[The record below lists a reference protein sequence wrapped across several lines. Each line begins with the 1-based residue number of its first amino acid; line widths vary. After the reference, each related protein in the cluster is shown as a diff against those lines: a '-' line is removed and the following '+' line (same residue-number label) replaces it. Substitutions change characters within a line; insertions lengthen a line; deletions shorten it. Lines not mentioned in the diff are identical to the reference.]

1 MMNKPQII
9 VIPQNLLSEQSRNY
23 LKQRLVLPSAQK
35 PIAAVVG
42 NKRPIPSLPT
52 ELKRPLPSLSPEW
65 VTLKRPLSEVEI
77 KEEHEDDEPA
87 RKRTNLDHLSPE
99 ERLLRRK
106 LKNRVAAQT
115 ARYLIKVNKQYYFL
129 LLYFNDEVLIINFI
143 RNMYK
148 D

>member
-23 LKQRLVLPSAQK
+23 LKQRLVLPNTVQK

-42 NKRPIPSLPT
+42 SKRPIPCLPT

-77 KEEHEDDEPA
+77 KEENEDDEPA

-115 ARYLIKVNKQYYFL
+115 ARYK
-129 LLYFNDEVLIINFI
+129 II
-143 RNMYK
+143 
-148 D
+148 